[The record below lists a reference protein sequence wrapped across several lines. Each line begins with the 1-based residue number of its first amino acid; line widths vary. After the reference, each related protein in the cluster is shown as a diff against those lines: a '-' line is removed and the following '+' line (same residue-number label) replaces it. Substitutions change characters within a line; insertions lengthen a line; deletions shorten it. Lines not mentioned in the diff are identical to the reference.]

1 MSLRARLAVLVC
13 SAAVTQIAISCAATE
28 AHAAVPV
35 DSFVAGSYTRPDGDT
50 LLYRLF
56 VPVGYDPNG
65 KFPLVVFLHG
75 AGGSGTDN
83 LAQLTDQ
90 EAPFVFVQPENQARW
105 PVFMLAPQCPDM
117 WTDFFAS
124 DPSGKGAQPP
134 APSWPIVSL
143 MAVIDQLLTEY
154 PGIDPDRLYIT
165 GLSYGGFGTW
175 DAGVRYPRRWRAVV
189 PVCGGYDETKIA
201 PLVDMAVW
209 AFHAADDDSVPVERS
224 RDVIAALRALGG
236 KPRYTEYPAEAHY
249 GHASWNPAYNDP
261 QLLPWMFDEVP
272 KMQAVGGQ
280 GGCACAAAPGG
291 SGIGG
296 GWQGKGA
303 WTHFI
308 GAWLVLLALASRPRP
323 SCDRERPDAGRRG
336 TSTE

>member
-1 MSLRARLAVLVC
+1 MA
-13 SAAVTQIAISCAATE
+13 
-28 AHAAVPV
+28 
-35 DSFVAGSYTRPDGDT
+35 DGDT

-56 VPVGYDPNG
+56 VPVGYDPTG

-175 DAGVRYPRRWRAVV
+175 DAGVRYPWRWRAMV

-201 PLVDMAVW
+201 PLVDMPVW

-236 KPRYTEYPAEAHY
+236 KPKYTEYPAEAHY

-272 KMQAVGGQ
+272 KMQAVGGP

-291 SGIGG
+291 IGIG
-296 GWQGKGA
+296 WKVA

-308 GAWLVLLALASRPRP
+308 GAWLVLCALGSRPRP
-323 SCDRERPDAGRRG
+323 P
-336 TSTE
+336 